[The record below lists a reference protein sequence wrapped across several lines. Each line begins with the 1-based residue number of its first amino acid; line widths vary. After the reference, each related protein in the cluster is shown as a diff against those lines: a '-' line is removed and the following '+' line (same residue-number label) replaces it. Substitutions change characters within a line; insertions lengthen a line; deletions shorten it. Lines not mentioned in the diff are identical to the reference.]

1 MTISKTKVGLAGS
14 IFEPHPP
21 NFGNQYNFRRCSN
34 NDEMNFWFL
43 NWFQIFKVQ
52 CGSVPSISV
61 AVLALACTSNE
72 SGLLCQLD
80 CVFYGYKTIHP
91 HIFSTLDFSTP
102 DFSTSDF
109 SSEDSI
115 QPRTFQNSGL
125 KSLESKA
132 TKVRTFQ
139 PFQPWSIEKIM
150 VKKSRVQSSVENV
163 L

>member
-1 MTISKTKVGLAGS
+1 MMLKLFFDFFTGYGFSKFIVGV
-14 IFEPHPP
+14 F
-21 NFGNQYNFRRCSN
+21 
-34 NDEMNFWFL
+34 
-43 NWFQIFKVQ
+43 
-52 CGSVPSISV
+52 PSISV

-72 SGLLCQLD
+72 SGLSCQLD

-91 HIFSTLDFSTP
+91 QIFSTLDFSTP

-109 SSEDSI
+109 SSENSI

-139 PFQPWSIEKIM
+139 PFQP
-150 VKKSRVQSSVENV
+150 
-163 L
+163 